1 MLKMR
6 PLCSARQLANS
17 NKNRFGDWRIYH
29 MSGLGVSD
37 PGFQDQ
43 SRVCETWLKLG
54 EGALGSDT
62 GEFSQVREKTG

>member
-1 MLKMR
+1 
-6 PLCSARQLANS
+6 
-17 NKNRFGDWRIYH
+17 

-43 SRVCETWLKLG
+43 SRVCETWLKLE

-62 GEFSQVREKTG
+62 GKFSQVREKTG